1 MHIIYEF
8 QQPSKTGIM
17 NNFKKKN
24 LYSLMIGKKGFSLFS
39 DTITPWT
46 GDGHYSF
53 DPSRKNVRE
62 VLFLYKTMFCNYF
75 VKIVNQYTTL
85 DYIREKEEGKPAKKL
100 KYEKITCFICLI

>member
-1 MHIIYEF
+1 
-8 QQPSKTGIM
+8 
-17 NNFKKKN
+17 
-24 LYSLMIGKKGFSLFS
+24 MIGKKGFSLFS
-39 DTITPWT
+39 DTIHLERVTVIT
-46 GDGHYSF
+46 AL

-85 DYIREKEEGKPAKKL
+85 DYIREKEEGKPANKL